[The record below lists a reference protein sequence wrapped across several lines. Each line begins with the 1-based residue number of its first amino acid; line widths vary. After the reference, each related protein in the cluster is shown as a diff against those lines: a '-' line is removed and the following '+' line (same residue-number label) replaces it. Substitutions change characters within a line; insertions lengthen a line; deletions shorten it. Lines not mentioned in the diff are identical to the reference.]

1 MSGADFLGYKAH
13 KAAGQDRDEG
23 DLDESDEVPLGPLK
37 DGVQPPIAT
46 DPRQG
51 AFNGL
56 ITNDKF
62 CLTRVRRL
70 QLSWPRA
77 RGGLRGAAAPQLS
90 GEVTH
95 RGGEHAAAAYLACPA
110 HWRVDANQPAAL
122 GPGLPAPPAVGG
134 DEFIRADKGAGVPDP
149 AGGVPCA

>member
-13 KAAGQDRDEG
+13 KAAGQDRDES

-62 CLTRVRRL
+62 CLTRMGRL
-70 QLSWPRA
+70 RLSWSRA
-77 RGGLRGAAAPQLS
+77 RSGLREAVVPQLF
-90 GEVTH
+90 GDAIH

-134 DEFIRADKGAGVPDP
+134 DGLARAGADAGVPDP
-149 AGGVPCA
+149 AGDVPCA